1 MDMNRRRLI
10 GASAGVAGA
19 LAMSPDAARAAPLT
33 STFGRDVTQYGV
45 RPGSSDDQTKNLQRA
60 IDEAARAQ
68 VPLALPPGVYR
79 TGMLR
84 LASGTQLVGVRGA
97 TKLVFNGGAS
107 MLQGEGANSI
117 GLSGITLDGGGIAL
131 PQRRGLV
138 HCLGGRDVRIA
149 DCEITAS
156 GGNGIW
162 LEQASG
168 DISGN
173 IFTKIATTAVVSFDA
188 QGLIVSRNTI
198 IDTSD
203 NGIEI
208 LRTSIG
214 DDGTLV
220 LDNRIEDIKAGP
232 GGSGQYG
239 NAINA
244 FRAGNVIVRGN
255 RIRNCDY
262 SAVRGNSAS
271 NIQISGNSVSNVRE
285 VALYSEFAFE
295 GAVIANNTVDG
306 AAVGVSVCNFNE
318 GGRIAVVQ
326 GNIIR
331 NLLPKRP
338 IGTAPDDDAGIG
350 IYVEADSSVTGN
362 VIENAPS
369 FGIIAGWGKY
379 LRDVAIIRQRDPQC
393 LRRRRRLGAARR
405 GHGAGQQ
412 QHDFGNPTRRH
423 RRARPRP
430 YHYDRSVSRRRA
442 ALRAGRG
449 RGQRGAAVVWSYP
462 DALEPARQLHRIPQ
476 QWIALLHHIEPACRR
491 RHLVHD
497 CRAGRGR
504 CLFGNNKRAF
514 PHDRDISWSIA
525 RWRNSLLRRLRR
537 RLKAHD
543 RRAEPLIAR
552 QGRGVP
558 AANPGHVDRGIVE
571 GSFTAQQVAPG
582 FDGGLGFLDVLQELD
597 FAVKAAPASGL
608 EQFGEVVQPTLGKSA
623 PARDDLA
630 AKCHVSVCH

>member
-1 MDMNRRRLI
+1 MDVNRRHLI
-10 GASAGVAGA
+10 GASAAGVAGA
-19 LAMSPDAARAAPLT
+19 LAMSPEAARAAPPA
-33 STFGRDVTQYGV
+33 STLGRDASQYGV
-45 RPGSSDDQTKNLQRA
+45 RPGSPDDQTRALQRA

-84 LASGTQLVGVRGA
+84 LSSGSQLIGVRGA
-97 TKLVFNGGAS
+97 TKLVFTGGAS
-107 MLQGEGANSI
+107 MLQGEGASSI
-117 GLSGITLDGGGIAL
+117 GLTNVTLDGGGIPL
-131 PQRRGLV
+131 PTRRGLV
-138 HCLGGRDVRIA
+138 HCLGGRDIRIT
-149 DCEITAS
+149 DCEIANS
-156 GGNGIW
+156 GGTGVW
-162 LEQASG
+162 FESVSG

-173 IFTKIATTAVVSFDA
+173 IFTNIAVTGVTSFDA

-198 IDTSD
+198 LGAND

-208 LRTSIG
+208 LRTAIG

-220 LDNRIEDIKAGP
+220 TDNRIEDIKAGP

-285 VALYSEFAFE
+285 VALYSEFSFE

-306 AAVGVSVCNFNE
+306 AALGVSVCNFNE

-350 IYVEADSSVTGN
+350 IYVEADTSVTGN

-379 LRDVAIIRQRDPQC
+379 LRDVAITGNVIRNAFV
-393 LRRRRRLGAARR
+393 GIGVSVAS
-405 GHGAGQQ
+405 GAGTALVNNNMISGAPRGAVVGLD
-412 QHDFGNPTRRH
+412 H
-423 RRARPRP
+423 ARPVTPDLSADGAQRFAQ
-430 YHYDRSVSRRRA
+430 VVVGTNAVRR
-442 ALRAGRG
+442 
-449 RGQRGAAVVWSYP
+449 
-462 DALEPARQLHRIPQ
+462 
-476 QWIALLHHIEPACRR
+476 
-491 RHLVHD
+491 
-497 CRAGRGR
+497 
-504 CLFGNNKRAF
+504 
-514 PHDRDISWSIA
+514 
-525 RWRNSLLRRLRR
+525 
-537 RLKAHD
+537 
-543 RRAEPLIAR
+543 
-552 QGRGVP
+552 
-558 AANPGHVDRGIVE
+558 
-571 GSFTAQQVAPG
+571 
-582 FDGGLGFLDVLQELD
+582 
-597 FAVKAAPASGL
+597 
-608 EQFGEVVQPTLGKSA
+608 
-623 PARDDLA
+623 
-630 AKCHVSVCH
+630 

>member
-1 MDMNRRRLI
+1 MDVNRRHLI
-10 GASAGVAGA
+10 GASAAGVAGA

-33 STFGRDVTQYGV
+33 STLGRDATQYGV
-45 RPGSSDDQTKNLQRA
+45 RPGSPDDQTRALQRA

-84 LASGTQLVGVRGA
+84 LSSGSQLVGVRGA
-97 TKLVFNGGAS
+97 TKLVFTGGAS
-107 MLQGEGANSI
+107 MFSGEGASSI
-117 GLSGITLDGGGIAL
+117 GLGNITMDGGGIKL
-131 PQRRGLV
+131 PDRRGLV
-138 HCLGGRDVRIA
+138 HCVAGRDIRIT
-149 DCEITAS
+149 DCEIANT

-162 LEQASG
+162 FENVSG
-168 DISGN
+168 DVSGN
-173 IFTKIATTAVVSFDA
+173 ILTNTATTAIVSFDA

-198 IDTSD
+198 LGTND

-208 LRTSIG
+208 LRTAIG

-271 NIQISGNSVSNVRE
+271 NIQITGNSVSNVRE
-285 VALYSEFAFE
+285 VALYSEFSFE

-306 AAVGVSVCNFNE
+306 AALGVSVCNFNE

-331 NLLPKRP
+331 NLLSKRP

-350 IYVEADSSVTGN
+350 IYVEADTSVTGN

-379 LRDVAIIRQRDPQC
+379 LRDVAITGNVIRNAFV
-393 LRRRRRLGAARR
+393 GI
-405 GHGAGQQ
+405 GVSVTSGAGTALVNNNMISLTPRGAVVGLD
-412 QHDFGNPTRRH
+412 H
-423 RRARPRP
+423 ARPVTPDLSADGAQRFAQ
-430 YHYDRSVSRRRA
+430 VVVGTNAVRR
-442 ALRAGRG
+442 
-449 RGQRGAAVVWSYP
+449 
-462 DALEPARQLHRIPQ
+462 
-476 QWIALLHHIEPACRR
+476 
-491 RHLVHD
+491 
-497 CRAGRGR
+497 
-504 CLFGNNKRAF
+504 
-514 PHDRDISWSIA
+514 
-525 RWRNSLLRRLRR
+525 
-537 RLKAHD
+537 
-543 RRAEPLIAR
+543 
-552 QGRGVP
+552 
-558 AANPGHVDRGIVE
+558 
-571 GSFTAQQVAPG
+571 
-582 FDGGLGFLDVLQELD
+582 
-597 FAVKAAPASGL
+597 
-608 EQFGEVVQPTLGKSA
+608 
-623 PARDDLA
+623 
-630 AKCHVSVCH
+630 